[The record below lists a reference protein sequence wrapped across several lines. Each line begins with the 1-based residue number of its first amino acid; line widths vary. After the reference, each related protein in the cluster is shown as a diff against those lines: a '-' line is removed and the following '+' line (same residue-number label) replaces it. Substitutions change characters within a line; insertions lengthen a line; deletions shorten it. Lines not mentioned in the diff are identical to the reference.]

1 MSKIAVFL
9 VALALTLTYVECNSE
24 GDALNAWKSSLSDPN
39 GVLQSWDPT
48 LVNPCTWFHVT
59 CNSENSVTR
68 VDLGNANLSGTL
80 VPQLGLLANLQY
92 LEAFS
97 NKISGQIPSALG
109 NLTRL
114 VSLDLY
120 DNKLSGPIPAS
131 LAYLRS
137 LRFLRLNKNK
147 LSGSIPDGV
156 LQLIQWGSLQ
166 ILDVSHNNLAGRT
179 RPTKAKGRVIT
190 TVVQDPK
197 A

>member
-92 LEAFS
+92 L
-97 NKISGQIPSALG
+97 
-109 NLTRL
+109 
-114 VSLDLY
+114 
-120 DNKLSGPIPAS
+120 
-131 LAYLRS
+131 
-137 LRFLRLNKNK
+137 RLNKNK